1 MSLLL
6 AAACPAAIRRTSVA
20 ATLALLAA
28 APVLATENSQVRA
41 LLGAPSYELAT
52 PQFPGWY
59 GQLWLQHYE
68 ATKLRGDDGE
78 QATSSTVVPGLGTVP
93 LKVQGA
99 IRANVLVP
107 RVTYVSEK
115 LVMDGRL
122 GFSAAFPVVEQTT
135 HISLVPTLP
144 AGLPAQVVAGINAG
158 LAAESAR
165 RSGSHTGLADPEL
178 ATFVDWAQDESRLVA
193 GFAVNVPVGDYDKAR
208 AVNTGSGKY
217 WTFKPLLVASRV
229 WESGLELGLRA
240 TYSFNTRNSD
250 TDVRSGQYLHADW
263 AGMWRLNDQ
272 FRLGLQGYVLKQ
284 FTKDSGP
291 GVADHGNKVQALS
304 AGPVVAYIAE
314 SGTWALDLKV
324 MQEFSVRNRPEGT
337 TSWVRLNMRLD

>member
-1 MSLLL
+1 MSLLS
-6 AAACPAAIRRTSVA
+6 AAACPAAIRRTSA
-20 ATLALLAA
+20 AAALALLAA
-28 APVLATENSQVRA
+28 APAMATENSQVRA

-59 GQLWLQHYE
+59 GQLWVQHYE
-68 ATKLRGDDGE
+68 ATQLRGDDGE

-93 LKVQGA
+93 LTVQGA
-99 IRANVLVP
+99 VRANVLVP
-107 RVTYVSEK
+107 RITYVTEK
-115 LVMDGRL
+115 LVFDGRL
-122 GFSAAFPVVEQTT
+122 GFSATLPVVEQTT

-144 AGLPAQVVAGINAG
+144 AGLPAPVVGAINAG

-178 ATFVDWAQDESRLVA
+178 AAFVDWAQDESRLVA
-193 GFAVNVPVGDYDKAR
+193 GFAVNAPLGDYDKAR
-208 AVNTGSGKY
+208 AVNTGAGKY

-263 AGMWRLNDQ
+263 AGLWRLNDQ
-272 FRLGLQGYVLKQ
+272 LRIGLQGYVLKQ
-284 FTKDSGP
+284 FTKDAGP

-304 AGPVVAYIAE
+304 AGPAVAYIAE